1 MKRQMIFP
9 LVVVAALG
17 LAVGSGTFASEE
29 VIEQRWAVLVGV
41 NDYAELDDLQFC
53 RKDAEALAK
62 QLVQVGF
69 PRENVFLLTDGA
81 TDAKYRPNKANIE
94 DWIRKVLRSAEDADL
109 VLISFSGHGVHLD
122 GKTYLCPTE
131 ARLDD
136 PGGTMI
142 ELPTVYGNLERCRA
156 KRKLLWVDACRNDP
170 RPRGMK
176 SATAHAKSAAGL
188 VESLES
194 TPKGIMTLA
203 SCAKDQVS
211 WEAQE
216 FGHGVFI
223 HYLLEGLSGNADR
236 QERGNRDSKVS
247 MLELYNYANIKTK
260 RFTLNERPSVQTP
273 ELFGRFTGD
282 FDIVE
287 IPSEV
292 SRPEIT
298 NSIGMKLKLIPAGDF
313 LMGSARSRQELVRL
327 FGLDEDDA
335 KYFTVEQPQH
345 CVRITKPFYLG
356 VTEVTQGQWEAVMGT
371 GTRPWSGKTYMK
383 EGSDYAASFVSWDEA
398 VEFCKK
404 LSSKEGVTYRL
415 PTEAEWEYACRG
427 GTTTVY
433 HFGDDASGLGEY
445 AWFDDNADAVG
456 EEYAHRVGQKK
467 ANPLGLYDMHGNVCE
482 WCDDRFD
489 SDYYENSPT
498 DDPTGPT
505 TGSLRVSRG
514 GGWLAGAWRCRSASR
529 DRSSPGYRSLCGG
542 FRVAS
547 VPVDVSGR

>member
-9 LVVVAALG
+9 LVVVAALC
-17 LAVGSGTFASEE
+17 LAAGSGTFASEE

-136 PGGTMI
+136 PGDTMI
-142 ELPTVYGNLERCRA
+142 KLPTVYGNLDRCRA

-203 SCAKDQVS
+203 SCAKDPVS

-273 ELFGRFTGD
+273 ELFGRITGD

-292 SRPEIT
+292 LGPEIT
-298 NSIGMKLKLIPAGDF
+298 NSIGMKLKLIPAAEF
-313 LMGSARSRQELVRL
+313 LMGSPES
-327 FGLDEDDA
+327 DEDAADG
-335 KYFTVEQPQH
+335 ERPQH
-345 CVRITKPFYLG
+345 RVRITKPFYLG

-371 GTRPWSGKTYMK
+371 GTRPWSGKTNVK
-383 EGSDYAASFVSWDEA
+383 EGSDYAASYVSWDDA

-427 GTTTVY
+427 ETTTEY
-433 HFGDDASGLGEY
+433 HFGDDASRLGEY
-445 AWFDDNADAVG
+445 VWFRDNADAVG
-456 EEYAHRVGQKK
+456 EASAHRVGQKK
-467 ANPLGLYDMHGNVCE
+467 ANPFGLYDMHGNVLE
-482 WCDDRFD
+482 WCADGWD
-489 SDYYENSPT
+489 SDYYEDSPT

-505 TGSLRVSRG
+505 AGSIRVLRG
-514 GGWLAGAWRCRSASR
+514 GGWRSFARYCRSAYR
-529 DRSSPGYRSLCGG
+529 GIGSPFHRNYDFG

-547 VPVDVSGR
+547 VRDALFITERGRRASGR